1 MREARV
7 RVPRRWRPGFTLI
20 EVVLAAALLAACAVP
35 ILSATS
41 RAPRMGDQIKART
54 TSALLAQTRME
65 NVLAAATVN
74 FNQNFTRNNDNL
86 GDGYLATTQQVW
98 SPWTPLTKT
107 VTVQVGKDLDGDAL
121 LETNEVLVTLTTL
134 VADTG
139 SQ

>member
-1 MREARV
+1 MST
-7 RVPRRWRPGFTLI
+7 RRRPGLTLI

-41 RAPRMGDQIKART
+41 RAPRIGDQVKART
-54 TSALLAQTRME
+54 KAALLAQTRME

-74 FNQNFTRNNDNL
+74 FNQDFTRASENL

-107 VTVQVGKDLDGDAL
+107 VTVQVGRDTDKDSVI
-121 LETNEVLVTLTTL
+121 ESNEVLVTLTTM

>member
-1 MREARV
+1 V

>member
-1 MREARV
+1 
-7 RVPRRWRPGFTLI
+7 
-20 EVVLAAALLAACAVP
+20 VVLAAALLAACAVP

-41 RAPRMGDQIKART
+41 RAPRIGDQIKART

-74 FNQNFTRNNDNL
+74 FDQNFARASENL

-98 SPWTPLTKT
+98 SPFNPLTKT
-107 VTVQVGKDLDGDAL
+107 VTVQVGKDLDGDAV

>member
-1 MREARV
+1 
-7 RVPRRWRPGFTLI
+7 LI

-41 RAPRMGDQIKART
+41 RAPRIGDQVKART
-54 TSALLAQTRME
+54 KAALLAQTRME

-74 FNQNFTRNNDNL
+74 FNQDFTRASENL
-86 GDGYLATTQQVW
+86 GDGYLATTRQTA
-98 SPWTPLTKT
+98 SGLTKT
-107 VTVQVGKDLDGDAL
+107 VTVQVGRDTDGDAA

-134 VADTG
+134 VANTG